1 MHARSLRGAL
11 SRLPLLALFAAMLCA
26 PLVATPAAAA
36 PAAASTGAQRPAAPS
51 VLLDPKFAE
60 CERQGFVALASARRA
75 LVLNE
80 AREKV
85 LENAGSD
92 AEARRM
98 VDALFAARA
107 RGERDHGRFAA
118 REFRRC
124 LTRARLPQ
132 LVQAADEAQAAA
144 CLTRLDVVHFAV
156 TERTSRKTEP
166 QVQAS
171 TGARFA
177 EAAPAIPPALVAV
190 VVPAVFRLRDDND
203 RYSLEQIVFE
213 SCLFPEQWNARVA
226 ALPAASGARTPAGT
240 RPQAPAQPRPV
251 VPPHAAPPHAAPPHA
266 APHAMPPGT
275 PALPPRHP
283 PIPSTSPHG

>member
-1 MHARSLRGAL
+1 MPARSLRSAL
-11 SRLPLLALFAAMLCA
+11 SRLLLLA
-26 PLVATPAAAA
+26 VSAAAITA
-36 PAAASTGAQRPAAPS
+36 PVVPMPASAAPTQPATSTARPAAPS

-60 CERQGFVALASARRA
+60 CERQGFVALAAARRA

-80 AREKV
+80 ARAKV

-124 LTRARLPQ
+124 LTRARLTR
-132 LVQAADEAQAAA
+132 VAEQAGEAEAAA
-144 CLTRLDVVHFAV
+144 CLSRLDVVHFAV
-156 TERTSRKTEP
+156 NERTARKTEP

-171 TGARFA
+171 TSARFA
-177 EAAPAIPPALVAV
+177 DAAPAIPPALVDV

-213 SCLFPEQWNARVA
+213 SCQFPEQWNARVA
-226 ALPAASGARTPAGT
+226 ALPAGT
-240 RPQAPAQPRPV
+240 SRPQAPGQPQPAGPQPAGPQPAGPRPV
-251 VPPHAAPPHAAPPHA
+251 VPPHA